1 MLKALNSLKKQTA
14 LAFTLCALLTAC
26 GKRTPPVPPTER
38 VPQRAEISGAQ
49 RGDRIFLTWTTPA
62 RNAGSNSVL
71 NIDRIDLFRL
81 AEPLGSPLV
90 LSEEEFSARSTLI
103 ATIPIGADDFG
114 RKQMVYEDVLSLAGQ
129 KARLRYAARY
139 ANRSGQKAAFSNFFL
154 IEPAATVA
162 QPPRAL
168 ELTPS
173 QEALTVSWQ
182 PPASNIDGSS
192 PANVIGYNVYRIEKN
207 LERKLNA
214 TPVGGPAFAD
224 RSFEFGSKYVYFVRT
239 VSLGIDAE
247 PVESIDSTHVDI
259 TPKDT
264 FAPAPPA
271 ALTIAASPNQIS
283 IFFAVNTETD
293 VVGYTIYRST
303 DRSLPP
309 DQWTRLTPNPIPVNT
324 FQDSSVESGKT
335 YFYCVTAI
343 DRFGNVSKISEIVG
357 DTVP

>member
-14 LAFTLCALLTAC
+14 LAFTLCALLSGC

-38 VPQRAEISGAQ
+38 VPQRAEISGTQ
-49 RGDRIFLTWTTPA
+49 RGDRILLTWTTPA
-62 RNAGSNSVL
+62 RNAGANSAL
-71 NIDRIDLFRL
+71 NIDRIDVFRL

-139 ANRSGQKAAFSNFFL
+139 ANRSGQKASFSNFFL

-162 QPPRAL
+162 QPPRSL
-168 ELTPS
+168 ESAQS
-173 QEALTVSWQ
+173 QEALTLNWQ
-182 PPASNIDGSS
+182 PPAANIDGSS
-192 PANVIGYNVYRIEKN
+192 PANVIGYNVYRVEKGA
-207 LERKLNA
+207 ERRLNA
-214 TPVGGPAFAD
+214 APVSGSAYAD
-224 RSFEFGSKYVYFVRT
+224 RFFEFESKYVYFVRT

-247 PVESIDSTHVDI
+247 PVESLDSVRIDI

-264 FAPAPPA
+264 FAPAAPA

-293 VVGYTIYRST
+293 VVGYSIYRST
-303 DRSLPP
+303 DRSLPLG
-309 DQWTRLTPNPIPVNT
+309 QWSLLTPKPIPVNT
-324 FQDSSVESGKT
+324 FQDPAVESGKT
-335 YFYCVTAI
+335 YFYCVTAT
-343 DRFGNVSKISEIVG
+343 DRFGNVSKVSEIVG